1 MFSDIEK
8 VEDDGD
14 FFVEHIDLEEQ
25 EDAALDGWLHKKNIE
40 NYNFL
45 KFSKLWKM
53 LILQFNKN

>member
-53 LILQFNKN
+53 LILN

>member
-25 EDAALDGWLHKKNIE
+25 EDAALEG
-40 NYNFL
+40 
-45 KFSKLWKM
+45 
-53 LILQFNKN
+53 